1 MAKRNTRALRQEI
14 KRIETAKAEAMKIET
29 TKEEPKRLAT
39 TKAEPVVKMIE
50 TMKNSG
56 NAKVY
61 LQYDGKEVD
70 ISAVIKKLE
79 ASVDPQEELRI
90 YIKPEDDKIYYVCA
104 DKTGDISM

>member
-14 KRIETAKAEAMKIET
+14 KRIETAKAEAMKLET

-79 ASVDPQEELRI
+79 SLE
-90 YIKPEDDKIYYVCA
+90 IKKL
-104 DKTGDISM
+104 KK

>member
-14 KRIETAKAEAMKIET
+14 KRIETAKAEAMKLET

-90 YIKPEDDKIYYVCA
+90 YIKPEDDHPA
-104 DKTGDISM
+104 